1 MNNETLIVDGIE
13 VQGLGD
19 IKPIVSFDSSEYQ
32 LVVVNNQI
40 IQNKMIVFKNNRVY
54 CCLDLTENSSIHEQY
69 PKNELIKIKQFEVF
83 DNGKRIG

>member
-1 MNNETLIVDGIE
+1 MSNETLIVDGIE

-19 IKPIVSFDSSEYQ
+19 IEPIVNFDSNEYQ

-40 IQNKMIVFKNNRVY
+40 IQNKMIVFKNNCVY
-54 CCLDLTENSSIHEQY
+54 CCLDLTENSSIYEQY